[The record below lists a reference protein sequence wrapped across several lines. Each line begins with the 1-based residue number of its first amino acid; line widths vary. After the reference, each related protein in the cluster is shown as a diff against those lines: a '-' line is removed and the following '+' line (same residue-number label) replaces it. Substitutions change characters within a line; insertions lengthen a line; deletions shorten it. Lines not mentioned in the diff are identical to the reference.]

1 VYWIFMPSFIVY
13 LFCGLS
19 LLTLKG
25 FAEAESTV
33 SAAYDC
39 TVVQLEAVDESTLTK
54 AERIARMDQVLLDS
68 IDQYDNCLE
77 RLISSNAAG
86 GSGGAGAGEGSGG
99 TGEAGAGE
107 GSGGTGE
114 AGAGQSGTGEGATT
128 ATGNEDG
135 SQSALAST
143 EASSTDA
150 SQNNDPAQTNNA
162 SRSGGNSGAK
172 NQEIGSRDNDA
183 AVCQLLK
190 EELATETDPKKQAE
204 LKEIFHNYRCR

>member
-99 TGEAGAGE
+99 A
-107 GSGGTGE
+107 GE